1 MRGRARS
8 QSLAVCAGTLLAMLM
23 PASGAAIEA
32 AVCPEVYLRDTWRMP
47 FNPAFLHVASF
58 PQSGGGS
65 RDALLMSSFFNVVKD
80 PGGRR
85 VERFFERDLA
95 AWIPDIDGVRRR
107 GFDAARE
114 VEVLTDRGSATPLTV
129 WPNETDRVPEGVVPF
144 EAIVV
149 PGGFLSAD
157 KPGRLTLVDVS
168 GIARTEYVVAE
179 AGTVRPDC
187 SVGVVRNEQWY
198 YHQALFHDMDG
209 DGDKDLITAR
219 ASFKPFLHRCP
230 PTGELVWFRNPGSA
244 LDPAKPWQA
253 VVLVGLPAERAG
265 PEVNLDLADLD
276 ADGEPEIIATHF
288 FTSDHI
294 TIFGAPA
301 GRRWS
306 ALDADPTLKPRRQVV
321 MSGQGRPFAVEAVD
335 LDLDGRLE
343 ILTSNHQGDGCFAV
357 TRDEIPG
364 RVLALVPPASG
375 RIFDEPWSIQILK
388 DGIRPHPTV
397 PEPERGP
404 GRLAP
409 NRATAFWPRR
419 SLEGRERPWIVVGG
433 DEAAKIWILRP
444 VAPRQRGD
452 WRYVSHVIFD
462 INEHYG
468 PDTTQTLRSDP
479 QGVKI
484 GTIGGLAWRY
494 DRPGPEGRAEIF
506 APVFE
511 AREIQVLS
519 FRRGAGRRQ
528 RCSADIVT
536 ACPVPGAPA
545 KALPAASMTP

>member
-1 MRGRARS
+1 MKRRSIDDCRGRWA
-8 QSLAVCAGTLLAMLM
+8 AMLLCLVL
-23 PASGAAIEA
+23 PSGAAAVEA
-32 AVCPEVYLRDTWRMP
+32 EVCPEIYLRDTWPMP
-47 FNPAFLHVASF
+47 FNPAFLHVATF
-58 PQSGGGS
+58 PDGRGAR

-80 PGGRR
+80 PEGRR
-85 VERFFERDLA
+85 VERILKRDLA
-95 AWIPDIDGVRRR
+95 AWIPDIDGARRR
-107 GFDAARE
+107 GFDPGRE
-114 VEVLTDRGSATPLTV
+114 VEVLTDRGVAAPLTV

-149 PGGFLSAD
+149 PGGFLSAER
-157 KPGRLTLVDVS
+157 PGRLTLVDVS
-168 GIARTEYVVAE
+168 SPARTEYVVAE
-179 AGTVRPDC
+179 AGTARPDC
-187 SVGVVRNEQWY
+187 SGGVVRNEQWY
-198 YHQALFHDMDG
+198 YHQAVFHDMDG

-230 PTGELVWFRNPGSA
+230 PTGELVWFRNPGRA
-244 LDPAKPWQA
+244 LDPARLWE
-253 VVLVGLPAERAG
+253 VEVLVGLPAERDG

-276 ADGEPEIIATHF
+276 GDGVPEIIATHF
-288 FTSDHI
+288 FTNDHI

-301 GRRWS
+301 GRPWS
-306 ALDADPTLKPRRQVV
+306 ALVADRSLRPRRQVV

-343 ILTSNHQGDGCFAV
+343 ILTSNHQGDGCFDV
-357 TRDEIPG
+357 TRDPIPG

-375 RIFDEPWSIQILK
+375 RIFDDPWTTQILK

-409 NRATAFWPRR
+409 NRALAFWPRR
-419 SLEGRERPWIVVGG
+419 SMEGRERPWIAVSG

-452 WRYVSHVIFD
+452 WRYVSHVVFD
-462 INEHYG
+462 INVHYG
-468 PDTTQTLRSDP
+468 AGTTQTLRSDP

-484 GTIGGLAWRY
+484 GTIGGIAWRY
-494 DRPGPEGRAEIF
+494 DRPGPDGRAEIF

-519 FRRGAGRRQ
+519 FRRGQGRRQ
-528 RCSADIVT
+528 TCTADVVS
-536 ACPVPGAPA
+536 ACPAPRAAAALDRSDGARR
-545 KALPAASMTP
+545 